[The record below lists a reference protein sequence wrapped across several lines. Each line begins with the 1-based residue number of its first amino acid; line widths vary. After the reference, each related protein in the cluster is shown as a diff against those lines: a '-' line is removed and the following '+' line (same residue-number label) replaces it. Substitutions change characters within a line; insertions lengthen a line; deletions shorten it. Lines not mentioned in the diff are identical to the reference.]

1 MSRIDLAGFM
11 SFLFEICIF
20 RSLRFCQLIFIYWNK
35 YTLKL
40 HILCYFATSDADTQM
55 GALNFSLRLKVYTRE
70 ERKSHEQRAL
80 QLAGWVARRRQRHS
94 AHTHKREKKLNV
106 PICCR
111 NIDLLFLSLREL
123 NFSFS
128 LCVWR
133 LLWAFY
139 LNSHFISFHVF
150 SFHWQTRDG
159 RPCAAAPLPQ
169 MSKTFCFALFFSL
182 RRVFEWI
189 VPFISN
195 QKNVSLFICACA
207 LFAIKH
213 NRVPLF

>member
-1 MSRIDLAGFM
+1 M
-11 SFLFEICIF
+11 
-20 RSLRFCQLIFIYWNK
+20 
-35 YTLKL
+35 
-40 HILCYFATSDADTQM
+40 
-55 GALNFSLRLKVYTRE
+55 
-70 ERKSHEQRAL
+70 
-80 QLAGWVARRRQRHS
+80 
-94 AHTHKREKKLNV
+94 

-169 MSKTFCFALFFSL
+169 MSKTFCFALFFLFVGFLNELFRSFQTKKMFRSSFVLVHSL
-182 RRVFEWI
+182 PSSIIEYRYSKWRSMATICTQVLYVLNSRIHNSIE
-189 VPFISN
+189 
-195 QKNVSLFICACA
+195 NVGFVEPI
-207 LFAIKH
+207 
-213 NRVPLF
+213 